1 MRCDTL
7 KVTCIDGQTMTR
19 FPRLASSA
27 LLFSSLAMF
36 VAVPAF
42 ADDAEDQAAAAEASE
57 KAESAKAAKRA
68 APPASIPG
76 AEGGDDEAGEGGG
89 HPNKDVEPTVALF
102 EAINRGSVSAAREAI
117 NRGADLNGHNILGQT
132 PLDMS
137 IDLNRNPIT
146 FLLLSLRNS
155 SSIQSGD
162 SAGTVTTSN
171 LHVGGGGSADVGAD
185 VEEKAHDPRYD
196 RTGGAAQPSIG
207 FLGFGGS

>member
-1 MRCDTL
+1 
-7 KVTCIDGQTMTR
+7 MTR
-19 FPRLASSA
+19 FPRLVSSA
-27 LLFSSLAMF
+27 LLFSSLAML

-42 ADDAEDQAAAAEASE
+42 ADEAEDQAAATESAEKS
-57 KAESAKAAKRA
+57 ESAKAAKHA
-68 APPASIPG
+68 APPTAIPG
-76 AEGGDDEAGEGGG
+76 AEGSDDEAGEGGG
-89 HPNKDVEPTVALF
+89 HPNKDIEPTVALF
-102 EAINRGSVSAAREAI
+102 EAINRGSVSSARDAV

-155 SSIQSGD
+155 GNTQGSD
-162 SAGTVTTSN
+162 SVGTVSTSA
-171 LHVGGGGSADVGAD
+171 LHMDAGSADAD
-185 VEEKAHDPRYD
+185 GETKGKAHDPRYD

>member
-1 MRCDTL
+1 
-7 KVTCIDGQTMTR
+7 MTR
-19 FPRLASSA
+19 FPRLVSSA
-27 LLFSSLAMF
+27 LLFSSLAML

-42 ADDAEDQAAAAEASE
+42 ADEAEDQAAAAEAAE
-57 KAESAKAAKRA
+57 KSESAKAAKHA
-68 APPASIPG
+68 APPTAIPG

-89 HPNKDVEPTVALF
+89 HPNRDIEPTVALF
-102 EAINRGSVSAAREAI
+102 EAINRGSVSSARDAI

-155 SSIQSGD
+155 SSIRGSD
-162 SAGTVTTSN
+162 STDAVSTSD
-171 LHVGGGGSADVGAD
+171 LHMGGGSAYDD
-185 VEEKAHDPRYD
+185 EDTKSKAHDPRYD
-196 RTGGAAQPSIG
+196 RTGGSAQPAIG

>member
-1 MRCDTL
+1 
-7 KVTCIDGQTMTR
+7 MTR
-19 FPRLASSA
+19 FPRLVSSA
-27 LLFSSLAMF
+27 LLFSSLAML

-42 ADDAEDQAAAAEASE
+42 ADDAEEQAAAAESAE
-57 KAESAKAAKRA
+57 KSESAKAAKHA
-68 APPASIPG
+68 APPTAIPG
-76 AEGGDDEAGEGGG
+76 ADGGDDEAGEGGG
-89 HPNKDVEPTVALF
+89 HPNKDIEPTVALF
-102 EAINRGSVSAAREAI
+102 EAINRGSVSSARDAI

-155 SSIQSGD
+155 SNTQGSD
-162 SAGTVTTSN
+162 SLGTVSTSN
-171 LHVGGGGSADVGAD
+171 LHVGSSGAD
-185 VEEKAHDPRYD
+185 EGEDTASKAHDQRYD

>member
-1 MRCDTL
+1 
-7 KVTCIDGQTMTR
+7 MTR
-19 FPRLASSA
+19 FPRLVSSA
-27 LLFSSLAMF
+27 LLFSSLAML

-42 ADDAEDQAAAAEASE
+42 ADEAEEQAAAAESAE

-68 APPASIPG
+68 PPPTAIPG
-76 AEGGDDEAGEGGG
+76 AEGGDDEAGEDGG

-102 EAINRGSVSAAREAI
+102 EAINRGSVSSAREAI

-146 FLLLSLRNS
+146 FLLLSLRNT
-155 SSIQSGD
+155 D
-162 SAGTVTTSN
+162 SMHGSDGVGTVTTSG
-171 LHVGGGGSADVGAD
+171 LHVGGGSADIGDDVGD
-185 VEEKAHDPRYD
+185 TKAHTQQYD

>member
-1 MRCDTL
+1 
-7 KVTCIDGQTMTR
+7 MTR
-19 FPRLASSA
+19 FPRLVSSA
-27 LLFSSLAMF
+27 LLFSSLAML

-42 ADDAEDQAAAAEASE
+42 ADEAEDQAAASESAE

-68 APPASIPG
+68 APPTAIPG

-89 HPNKDVEPTVALF
+89 HPNKDVDPTVALF
-102 EAINRGSVSAAREAI
+102 QAINRGSVSSARDAI

-155 SSIQSGD
+155 SNTPGHD
-162 SAGTVTTSN
+162 SMGTVSTSE
-171 LHVGGGGSADVGAD
+171 LHVSGGGSDFEDNAKS
-185 VEEKAHDPRYD
+185 KAHDPRYD

>member
-1 MRCDTL
+1 
-7 KVTCIDGQTMTR
+7 MTR
-19 FPRLASSA
+19 FPRLVSSA
-27 LLFSSLAMF
+27 LLFSSLAML

-42 ADDAEDQAAAAEASE
+42 ADEAEDQAAAAESAE
-57 KAESAKAAKRA
+57 KSESAKAAKHA
-68 APPASIPG
+68 APPTAIPG
-76 AEGGDDEAGEGGG
+76 AEGSDDEAGEGGG
-89 HPNKDVEPTVALF
+89 HPNRDIEPTVALF
-102 EAINRGSVSAAREAI
+102 EAINRGSVASARDAI

-155 SSIQSGD
+155 SSLRGD
-162 SAGTVTTSN
+162 DSVGAVSTSD
-171 LHVGGGGSADVGAD
+171 LRMGGGSADED
-185 VEEKAHDPRYD
+185 DTSKNKAHDPRYD

>member
-1 MRCDTL
+1 
-7 KVTCIDGQTMTR
+7 MTR
-19 FPRLASSA
+19 FPRLVSSA
-27 LLFSSLAMF
+27 LLFSSLAML

-42 ADDAEDQAAAAEASE
+42 ADEAEDQAAASESAEKS
-57 KAESAKAAKRA
+57 ESAKAAKRA
-68 APPASIPG
+68 APPTAIPG

-89 HPNKDVEPTVALF
+89 HPNKDLEPTVALF
-102 EAINRGSVSAAREAI
+102 EAINRGSVSSARDAI

-155 SSIQSGD
+155 SNIQGND
-162 SAGTVTTSN
+162 SAGAVSTSD
-171 LHVGGGGSADVGAD
+171 LHISSGGSGSDED
-185 VEEKAHDPRYD
+185 DTKSKAHDPRYD

>member
-1 MRCDTL
+1 
-7 KVTCIDGQTMTR
+7 MTR
-19 FPRLASSA
+19 FPRLVSSA
-27 LLFSSLAMF
+27 LLFSSLALL

-42 ADDAEDQAAAAEASE
+42 ADEAEDQAAASESAE

-68 APPASIPG
+68 APPTAIPG

-89 HPNKDVEPTVALF
+89 HPNKDIEPTVALF
-102 EAINRGSVSAAREAI
+102 EAINRGSVSSARDAI

-155 SSIQSGD
+155 GNTPGND
-162 SAGTVTTSN
+162 SVGTVSTSG
-171 LHVGGGGSADVGAD
+171 LHVSSGSADIED
-185 VEEKAHDPRYD
+185 DTQSKAHDPRYD

>member
-1 MRCDTL
+1 
-7 KVTCIDGQTMTR
+7 MTR
-19 FPRLASSA
+19 FPRLVSSA
-27 LLFSSLAMF
+27 LLFSSLASF

-42 ADDAEDQAAAAEASE
+42 ADEAEEQAAAAEAAE
-57 KAESAKAAKRA
+57 KSESAKAAKRA
-68 APPASIPG
+68 APPTAIPG

-89 HPNKDVEPTVALF
+89 HPNKDIEPTVALF
-102 EAINRGSVSAAREAI
+102 EAINRGSVSAARDAI

-146 FLLLSLRNS
+146 FLILSLRNS
-155 SSIQSGD
+155 
-162 SAGTVTTSN
+162 TS
-171 LHVGGGGSADVGAD
+171 LQGGGGLGSVSTSDLHMSSSAD
-185 VEEKAHDPRYD
+185 VEENTQSKAHDPRYD